1 MPSAWAIC
9 SGWTPCSIWRTAR
22 MRSCSRVLWSSLRPS
37 LSRMRESNQITT
49 TKSTYLRSAWYEYGA
64 GDPINNVDLDGRLLW
79 CGWFTNSWTVYDWF
93 WARGIGWVPLRCGT
107 STWGYKHIRGKHGWG
122 WSDNNETLLTLAFG
136 SRVQQGTAYVYRK
149 NFSRWSWCGCYVIR
163 WTRIVVVE
171 TRNRMGIITSYR
183 RYY

>member
-1 MPSAWAIC
+1 VLTPAVAIGTLYMMGARLYAPGIGRFLQVDPVPGGSANA
-9 SGWTPCSIWRTAR
+9 
-22 MRSCSRVLWSSLRPS
+22 
-37 LSRMRESNQITT
+37 
-49 TKSTYLRSAWYEYGA
+49 YEYGA

-107 STWGYKHIRGKHGWG
+107 STWGYHHIRDKHGWG

-149 NFSRWSWCGCYVIR
+149 NFSRWNWCGCTVTR